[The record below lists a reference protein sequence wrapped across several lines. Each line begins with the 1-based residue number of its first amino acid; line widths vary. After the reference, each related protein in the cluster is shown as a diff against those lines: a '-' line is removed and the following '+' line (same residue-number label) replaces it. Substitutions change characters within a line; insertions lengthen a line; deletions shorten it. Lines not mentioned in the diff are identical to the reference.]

1 MSQQPKSPSN
11 YAIAAALKAK
21 QHALYQQR
29 VNEVASGIRPG
40 TPLQVNSMF
49 PSVNKPPA
57 EHPIILPD

>member
-1 MSQQPKSPSN
+1 MSKPPESPSN
-11 YAIAAALKAK
+11 YASVAALKAK

-29 VNEVASGIRPG
+29 VKEVASGIRPG
-40 TPLQVNSMF
+40 TPLQANSMF